1 MRDYTKAAKRRNKK
15 TGKRAMF
22 ARQQAIEDIQ
32 VQTIERDDP
41 QKTVREARARQTGRP
56 EDIVTAPIFGEDAGR
71 AIDAGARNRDEA
83 AEMWRVFR
91 AFDQAH
97 RASVFHST
105 GRPMFPAVSKMEY
118 MPERFEVRA
127 DFTPDLRSDQEHHD
141 AAMRAWDYWR
151 HVTGHLTPRERYS
164 VTAASWQSDELHRDG
179 GLTVH
184 GVTFV
189 AAMRAMCAVVDTL
202 ESRR

>member
-1 MRDYTKAAKRRNKK
+1 MKAYSRRAKRRNK
-15 TGKRAMF
+15 GYRALC
-22 ARQQAIEDIQ
+22 AAQQQREDAT
-32 VQTIERDDP
+32 VQIIERDDP
-41 QKTVREARARQTGRP
+41 QQTVREARARQTGRP
-56 EDIVTAPIFGEDAGR
+56 EDIVTAPMFGEDAGR
-71 AIDAGARNRDEA
+71 AIDAGARNREEA
-83 AEMWRVFR
+83 AEMWRVYR

-127 DFTPDLRSDQEHHD
+127 DFAPDLRSEQERHD
-141 AAMRAWDYWR
+141 AAMKAWDYWR
-151 HVTGHLTPRERYS
+151 HVTGFLSPRERLS
-164 VTAASWQSDELHRDG
+164 VVNASWQRDQLHLDG

-189 AAMRAMCAVVDTL
+189 AAMRAMVAVVDTL
-202 ESRR
+202 ENRK

>member
-1 MRDYTKAAKRRNKK
+1 MRDYSKAAKRRARK
-15 TGKRAMF
+15 TGKRTLF
-22 ARQQAIEDIQ
+22 ARQQTIEDMQ
-32 VQTIERDDP
+32 VQTIERDAP
-41 QKTVREARARQTGRP
+41 QQTVREARARQTGRP
-56 EDIVTAPIFGEDAGR
+56 EDIVVDPIFGEDAGR

-83 AEMWRVFR
+83 AEMWRIFR

-127 DFTPDLRSDQEHHD
+127 DFSPDLRSEEQRHAD
-141 AAMRAWDYWR
+141 AMRAWEYWR
-151 HVTGHLTPRERYS
+151 HVTGLLSPRERYS
-164 VTAASWQSDELHRDG
+164 VLNASWQTDQLHKDG

-184 GVTFV
+184 GITFV
-189 AAMRAMCAVVDTL
+189 AAMRAMCAVVDTI
-202 ESRR
+202 ENRR